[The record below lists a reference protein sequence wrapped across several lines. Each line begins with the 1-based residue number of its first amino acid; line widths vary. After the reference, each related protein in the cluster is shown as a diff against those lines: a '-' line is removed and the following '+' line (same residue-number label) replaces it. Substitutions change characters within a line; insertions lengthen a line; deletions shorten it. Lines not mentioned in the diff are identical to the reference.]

1 MSRPASSRS
10 ASSRES
16 TGQRW
21 ALVAVALLL
30 VSLSVGSTLYIT
42 GIPKGFWGGREGG
55 EEARYRHATLT
66 DAEVECRGHAEQV
79 FGRRLTNLRV
89 DRFSSRLDR
98 EDGQYKVFME
108 ADIYSSRAR
117 EGVAL
122 ETFINCFTTTDTA
135 AIELFQYAK
144 DGTQFIAPGE
154 EEKGMF
160 GL

>member
-1 MSRPASSRS
+1 MSRPAARSRN
-10 ASSRES
+10 ES
-16 TGQRW
+16 TGQKW
-21 ALVAVALLL
+21 ALVGIAFLL
-30 VSLSVGSTLYIT
+30 VFLSVGSTLYVS
-42 GIPKGFWGGREGG
+42 GIPEGLWGSRSD
-55 EEARYRHATLT
+55 EEARYRHTTLT
-66 DAEVECRGHAEQV
+66 DAEAVCRARAREV

-98 EDGQYKVFME
+98 SDGQYKVFME
-108 ADIYSSRAR
+108 ADIFPNRSR

-122 ETFINCFTTTDTA
+122 ETFINCFAATDSA
-135 AIELFQYAK
+135 DIELFQYAK

>member
-1 MSRPASSRS
+1 MSRPGARSRNES
-10 ASSRES
+10 A
-16 TGQRW
+16 GQKW
-21 ALVAVALLL
+21 ALVGIACLL
-30 VSLSVGSTLYIT
+30 VLLSVGSTLYVT
-42 GIPKGFWGGREGG
+42 GIPAALWGSRDA
-55 EEARYRHATLT
+55 EEARYRHTTLT
-66 DAEVECRGHAEQV
+66 DAEAVCTAHAREV

-98 EDGQYKVFME
+98 GDNQYKVFME
-108 ADIYSSRAR
+108 ADIYPSRTR

-122 ETFINCFTTTDTA
+122 ETLINCFTATDSTD
-135 AIELFQYAK
+135 IELFQYAK